1 MTLHKGLAMQSIY
14 DFDVLDSKQQPVSL
28 SQYKGKVL
36 LIVNVASRCGFTNQ
50 YTELQDIYKKY
61 QDKGLVILAFPCNQ
75 FGAQESGSNEE
86 ISEFC
91 SVNFN
96 ITFPIFDKVIVN
108 GQGELPL
115 FKYLKDQLPGV
126 FGTKAIK
133 WNFTKFLIDRNGKP
147 VKRYSSTI
155 KPMSIL
161 SDIQK
166 LL

>member
-1 MTLHKGLAMQSIY
+1 MPSIY
-14 DFDVLDSKQQPVSL
+14 DFEVLDSKQQPVSL
-28 SQYKGKVL
+28 SEYKGKVL

-50 YTELQDIYKKY
+50 YSELQNIYIKY
-61 QDKGLVILAFPCNQ
+61 HGKGLEILAFPCNQ
-75 FGAQESGSNEE
+75 FGAQEPGSNAE

-108 GQGELPL
+108 GAGELPL
-115 FKYLKDQLPGV
+115 FKYLKDELPGV
-126 FGTKAIK
+126 LGTKSIK

-147 VKRYSSTI
+147 IKRYSSTI

>member
-1 MTLHKGLAMQSIY
+1 MPSIY
-14 DFDVLDSKQQPVSL
+14 DFEVLDSKQQPVSL
-28 SQYKGKVL
+28 SEYKGKVL

-50 YTELQDIYKKY
+50 YGDLQNIYKKY
-61 QDKGLVILAFPCNQ
+61 HDKGFEILAFPCNQ
-75 FGAQESGSNEE
+75 FGAQEPGSNAE

-96 ITFPIFDKVIVN
+96 ITFPIFDKIIVN
-108 GQGELPL
+108 GAGELPL
-115 FKYLKDQLPGV
+115 FKYLKDELPGV
-126 FGTKAIK
+126 LGTKAIK

>member
-1 MTLHKGLAMQSIY
+1 MPSIY
-14 DFDVLDSKQQPVSL
+14 DFEVLDSKQQPVSL
-28 SQYKGKVL
+28 SEYKGKVL

-50 YTELQDIYKKY
+50 YSELQNIYKKY
-61 QDKGLVILAFPCNQ
+61 HGKGLEILAFPCNQ
-75 FGAQESGSNEE
+75 FGAQEPGSNAE

-96 ITFPIFDKVIVN
+96 ITFPIFDKIIVN
-108 GQGELPL
+108 GAGELPL
-115 FKYLKDQLPGV
+115 FKYLKDELPGV
-126 FGTKAIK
+126 LGTKSIK

-147 VKRYSSTI
+147 IKRYSSTI

>member
-1 MTLHKGLAMQSIY
+1 MPSIY
-14 DFDVLDSKQQPVSL
+14 DFEVLDSKQQPVSL
-28 SQYKGKVL
+28 SEYKGKIL

-50 YTELQDIYKKY
+50 YAELQNIYKKY
-61 QDKGLVILAFPCNQ
+61 HDKGFEILAFPCNQ
-75 FGAQESGSNEE
+75 FGAQEPGSNAE

-108 GQGELPL
+108 GAGELPL
-115 FKYLKDQLPGV
+115 FKYLKDELPGV
-126 FGTKAIK
+126 LGTKSIK

-147 VKRYSSTI
+147 IKRYSSTI

>member
-1 MTLHKGLAMQSIY
+1 MPSIY
-14 DFDVLDSKQQPVSL
+14 DFEVLDSKQQPISL

-50 YTELQDIYKKY
+50 YGDLQNIYKKY
-61 QDKGLVILAFPCNQ
+61 HDKGFEILAFPCNQ
-75 FGAQESGSNEE
+75 FGAQEPGSNAE

-115 FKYLKDQLPGV
+115 FKYLKDELPGV
-126 FGTKAIK
+126 LGTKSIK

-147 VKRYSSTI
+147 IKRYSSTI

>member
-1 MTLHKGLAMQSIY
+1 MQSIY
-14 DFDVLDSKQQPVSL
+14 DFEVLDSNLQPVSL
-28 SQYKGKVL
+28 SKYKGKVI

-50 YTELQDIYKKY
+50 YSELQEIYKKY
-61 QDKGLVILAFPCNQ
+61 HDKGFEILAFPCNQ
-75 FGAQESGSNEE
+75 FGAQEPGDNKE
-86 ISEFC
+86 IHEFC

-108 GQGELPL
+108 GAGELPL
-115 FKYLKDQLPGV
+115 YKFLKDQLPGV
-126 FGTKAIK
+126 LGTKGIK
-133 WNFTKFLIDRNGKP
+133 WNFTKFLIDKSGRP

>member
-1 MTLHKGLAMQSIY
+1 MPSIY
-14 DFDVLDSKQQPVSL
+14 DFEVLDSKQQPVSL
-28 SQYKGKVL
+28 SEYKGKVL

-50 YTELQDIYKKY
+50 YSELQNIYKKY
-61 QDKGLVILAFPCNQ
+61 HDKGFEILAFPCNQ
-75 FGAQESGSNEE
+75 FGAQEPGSNAE

-108 GQGELPL
+108 GAGELPL
-115 FKYLKDQLPGV
+115 FKYLKDELPGV
-126 FGTKAIK
+126 LGTKSIK

-147 VKRYSSTI
+147 IKRYSSTI